1 MSLGKESDLVSSL
14 YTRTSVSDF
23 DRLCE
28 VDVLGLEENH
38 LIHDENVYKK
48 IQTTA
53 WEKWGV
59 LVRDRS
65 CVDREQ
71 SAFKQQQIWE
81 PGTPVITFEM
91 AWTKPRKHMIRQSEI
106 S

>member
-53 WEKWGV
+53 
-59 LVRDRS
+59 
-65 CVDREQ
+65 
-71 SAFKQQQIWE
+71 
-81 PGTPVITFEM
+81 
-91 AWTKPRKHMIRQSEI
+91 
-106 S
+106 